1 MKNVASWNNLALSFF
16 SFLDLLRTV
25 RPICLHMEKRL
36 HLICS
41 GCASDI
47 LQYQVCVSCSPH
59 DFTNYPENFTNSE
72 SFDFF
77 VLFFQVF
84 VCLLQWLPLPPTVDT
99 WWFRKYLH
107 LDLFLRPQG
116 LVSVLQPCALV
127 IWPLY
132 EYVAQYQNMW
142 KLCDLR
148 S

>member
-47 LQYQVCVSCSPH
+47 LQYQVCEL
-59 DFTNYPENFTNSE
+59 FTTLFHQLFLKFHQFLKFHEF
-72 SFDFF
+72 
-77 VLFFQVF
+77 FFQVF

-107 LDLFLRPQG
+107 PDLFLRPQG
-116 LVSVLQPCALV
+116 LVSVLQPCVLV